1 MHREPHQLVAVHLG
15 IVGRGGVGDDG
26 ENVLV
31 GDVLLLVAEDFELLE
46 AARKLFVR
54 QLVPHFLQPRGESV
68 LAGVLAQ
75 HDVIHADADG
85 FGRENLVGL
94 LVCQNTV
101 LMDATFVPE
110 GVDAD
115 NRLGQRRALA
125 DDVVHGLAGRGR
137 FASCRCGRVCRRKC
151 PGVCASPS
159 RLPPSRC
166 CPRVRPAR

>member
-26 ENVLV
+26 ENVLI

-54 QLVPHFLQPRGESV
+54 QLVPHLLQPRGESV

-75 HDVIHADADG
+75 HDVVHADADG

-94 LVCQNTV
+94 LVRQNAV
-101 LMDATFVPE
+101 LMDAALMPE
-110 GVDAD
+110 GIDAD
-115 NRLGQRRALA
+115 DRLGQRRALA
-125 DDVVHGLAGRGR
+125 DDVVDGLACAGNLR
-137 FASCRCGRVCRRKC
+137 RVDAAGTENSTLSLFSTPAITSSISLRISS
-151 PGVCASPS
+151 GV
-159 RLPPSRC
+159 
-166 CPRVRPAR
+166 V

>member
-1 MHREPHQLVAVHLG
+1 MLDGADNLVNRLKRGVNRTVAGADGFKLLPVQFQPDDGGRSRHVGGMHREPHQLVAVHLS
-15 IVGRGGVGDDG
+15 IVCRGGVGDDG

-75 HDVIHADADG
+75 HDVVHADADG

-94 LVCQNTV
+94 LVRQNTV
-101 LMDATFVPE
+101 L
-110 GVDAD
+110 VDA
-115 NRLGQRRALA
+115 AF
-125 DDVVHGLAGRGR
+125 AGRR
-137 FASCRCGRVCRRKC
+137 
-151 PGVCASPS
+151 
-159 RLPPSRC
+159 
-166 CPRVRPAR
+166 